1 MELVTKIAI
10 ALLSTSAAVDAFS
23 SISQSKTARVTHI
36 NLYSYSRDLDAKQSI
51 TDGKIDKQS
60 KIQRIQQFGLATWE
74 RMDTMKAAG
83 LTNDPELVPM
93 NAGFK
98 TNVGLLVGAFLFKWY
113 RARFVTKVCDLCYC
127 CVVIATIYPPT
138 TIPSP
143 CMIADALHSFGFPS
157 LDSSLGQTTSME
169 HSCYL
174 TRTRKRTPCL

>member
-1 MELVTKIAI
+1 MKLITKIAI

-23 SISQSKTARVTHI
+23 SISQSKTAGVTHI
-36 NLYSYSRDLDAKQSI
+36 NLYSCSRDLDTIQSI

-127 CVVIATIYPPT
+127 CVVT
-138 TIPSP
+138 TIPFP
-143 CMIADALHSFGFPS
+143 YRIADALHSFGFS
-157 LDSSLGQTTSME
+157 LLDSSLGQATSME